1 MTWYD
6 PAPYQSNDNVETP
19 EISIVV
25 PTYNGERTVV
35 DCLRS
40 VRAAVGDRYAEII
53 VSDSSTDSTADLI
66 AQQFPEVRLL
76 RSKTRMSA
84 GAARN
89 RGAAASCGRL
99 LFFTDQ
105 DCVVPSDWLTRL
117 EAHLSDPSIDGVGG
131 AVGIRNPTSASGCA
145 LYFLEFLYHFPAR
158 RDPQRDTTFL
168 VGCNA
173 AYRAHVLRAV
183 SFPDQTIGEDVL
195 FGRQVRHHGFHTL
208 YDPTLEVL
216 HQNKEGWRTFFAY
229 NHRMGQAS
237 ADYQHALGRRSGAIA
252 LRYPAL
258 AFGAPIV
265 ILPSIARRLMSSHR
279 SYFRRFSVVAPMC
292 LVGNLCWATGFW
304 TQARARAAAARNGD
318 VAGDVSRHG
327 A

>member
-1 MTWYD
+1 L
-6 PAPYQSNDNVETP
+6 ETP

-35 DCLRS
+35 DCLQS
-40 VRAAVGDRYAEII
+40 VKVAIGDRHAEII
-53 VSDSSTDSTADLI
+53 VSDSSSDATPDLVADR
-66 AQQFPEVRLL
+66 FPEVRLL
-76 RSKTRMSA
+76 RSQERMSA

-89 RGAAASCGRL
+89 RGAAASRGHL

-105 DCVVPSDWLTRL
+105 DCVVPPDWIDRL
-117 EAHLSDPSIDGVGG
+117 QAHLRDPAVDGAGG

-158 RDPQRDTTFL
+158 RDPQRDTSFL

-173 AYRAHVLRAV
+173 AYRAQVLHAV
-183 SFPDQTIGEDVL
+183 LFPDQTIGEDVL
-195 FGRQVRHHGFHTL
+195 FGRELQQRGFHTL
-208 YDPTLEVL
+208 YDATIEVL
-216 HQNKEGWRTFFAY
+216 HQNKEGWRIFFAY
-229 NHRMGQAS
+229 NHRMGRAS
-237 ADYQHALGRRSGAIA
+237 ANYQLALGRRSGAIA

-258 AFGAPIV
+258 AFAAPLV
-265 ILPSIARRLMSSHR
+265 ILPSIARRLLGSHR

-292 LVGNLCWATGFW
+292 VVGNLCWATGFW
-304 TQARARAAAARNGD
+304 TQARARAATAHDDD
-318 VAGDVSRHG
+318 VAGRVSRHG